1 MIRKQV
7 EGGSTQYRSTVGLG
21 EMSDIRENVLYS
33 KETWE
38 GEGHGPM
45 DWSSRFITRLL
56 EMVQEELVETGDR
69 DWLVDAVEESS
80 VRISH
85 IEGISRWVVTSFLL
99 MTPPD
104 ILQEGC

>member
-1 MIRKQV
+1 M

-85 IEGISRWVVTSFLL
+85 IEGISRFVDCYLIKSH
-99 MTPPD
+99 PD
-104 ILQEGC
+104 ILTCQEGW

>member
-1 MIRKQV
+1 MALQYK
-7 EGGSTQYRSTVGLG
+7 STALLT
-21 EMSDIRENVLYS
+21 EMSDIRDKVLYS

-45 DWSSRFITRLL
+45 TWSSRFITRLL

-85 IEGISRWVVTSFLL
+85 IEGISRLVVAHIITRPHLSY
-99 MTPPD
+99 PC
-104 ILQEGC
+104 QEGG

>member
-1 MIRKQV
+1 M
-7 EGGSTQYRSTVGLG
+7 STQYRSTAPHA

-45 DWSSRFITRLL
+45 SWSSRFVTRLL
-56 EMVQEELVETGDR
+56 DMVQEELVESGDR

-85 IEGISRWVVTSFLL
+85 IEGISR
-99 MTPPD
+99 
-104 ILQEGC
+104 

>member
-1 MIRKQV
+1 M
-7 EGGSTQYRSTVGLG
+7 STQYRSTAPHA

-45 DWSSRFITRLL
+45 TWSSRFVTRLL

-85 IEGISRWVVTSFLL
+85 IEGISRFVVVRLIGSTRPHLSY
-99 MTPPD
+99 PC
-104 ILQEGC
+104 QEGG

>member
-1 MIRKQV
+1 M
-7 EGGSTQYRSTVGLG
+7 SPQYRSTAGLT
-21 EMSDIRENVLYS
+21 EMSEIRENVLYS

-45 DWSSRFITRLL
+45 NWTSRFITRLL
-56 EMVQEELVETGDR
+56 EMVQQELVESGDR

-85 IEGISRWVVTSFLL
+85 IEGISRLVVAHISITRPHLSY
-99 MTPPD
+99 PC
-104 ILQEGC
+104 QEGG